1 MEVTE
6 YLVAGNSETSLLEL
20 LLLAGSQDPA
30 VRIRVAENPNTPYFV
45 LLRLVEDCDPEVR
58 LAVASHPKVSVRLL
72 EWLAEDQSV
81 DVRFA
86 LAEDHRLPLDLLAK
100 LQQDSNAYVV
110 WRATSTMARI
120 NEERRAQETCQT
132 DDVQSQWPCRS
143 SDFAAKVKR
152 LIVQGRLTAGK
163 LGLQAGKSSA
173 NQKAS

>member
-1 MEVTE
+1 MEVTD

-20 LLLAGSQDPA
+20 LLLAGNPDPA

-86 LAEDHRLPLDLLAK
+86 LAEDHRLPLDVLAR
-100 LQQDSNAYVV
+100 LQQDGNAYVA
-110 WRATSTMARI
+110 WRATSTITRI
-120 NEERRAQETCQT
+120 HEERRAQETCET
-132 DDVQSQWPCRS
+132 DDVQHQSQCRS
-143 SDFAAKVKR
+143 NFASKVKR
-152 LIVQGRLTAGK
+152 LIVQARLA
-163 LGLQAGKSSA
+163 AGKSRLLAEKASA